1 MDRPE
6 YLNAY
11 LNGMQF
17 VLLALEGRVE
27 QLDEDS
33 QETLREVLDDY
44 HQMAMRMRDRARL
57 GVEP

>member
-17 VLLALEGRVE
+17 VLLALEGRLE